1 MAIQIKDV
9 AKRAGVSNATVSRV
23 LSNKQFVH
31 EDIRKRVLMAVE
43 ELGYH
48 PSRVARSLRIS
59 RSNTI
64 GLLVADFRNPFYTS
78 LVHSIE
84 NIAYDHQYNL
94 FLCNSDEEPEK
105 EAKYVDLMLSE
116 NIAGVIIMPVI
127 ETDNSCKKL
136 IAANIPVVALDRRL
150 LDSDVDTV
158 VLANASATIDL
169 VNHLV
174 DDGHR
179 RIGAILGTSNSTTG
193 RERLEGYTQA
203 LRVKGIP
210 LLQQYI
216 RKGVPNEINGH
227 RFMMDLLNLPEPPT
241 AVVVGNNVL
250 TLGCLRAIR
259 EKRLDIPDDI
269 ALVAFDEME
278 WSSLFEPPIT
288 VISQPT
294 HEMGHRAADLL
305 FDRIRNSSRLVQE
318 VVLQGTLFIRRSCAN
333 HRPTT
338 KYQTTEIDSNR
349 RLFLVD

>member
-1 MAIQIKDV
+1 MAVQIKDV

-31 EDIRKRVLMAVE
+31 EDIRKRVLLAVE
-43 ELGYH
+43 ELEYH

-127 ETDNSCKKL
+127 ETNNSCKKL

-179 RIGAILGTSNSTTG
+179 RIGAILGT
-193 RERLEGYTQA
+193 
-203 LRVKGIP
+203 
-210 LLQQYI
+210 
-216 RKGVPNEINGH
+216 
-227 RFMMDLLNLPEPPT
+227 
-241 AVVVGNNVL
+241 
-250 TLGCLRAIR
+250 
-259 EKRLDIPDDI
+259 
-269 ALVAFDEME
+269 
-278 WSSLFEPPIT
+278 
-288 VISQPT
+288 
-294 HEMGHRAADLL
+294 
-305 FDRIRNSSRLVQE
+305 
-318 VVLQGTLFIRRSCAN
+318 
-333 HRPTT
+333 
-338 KYQTTEIDSNR
+338 
-349 RLFLVD
+349 